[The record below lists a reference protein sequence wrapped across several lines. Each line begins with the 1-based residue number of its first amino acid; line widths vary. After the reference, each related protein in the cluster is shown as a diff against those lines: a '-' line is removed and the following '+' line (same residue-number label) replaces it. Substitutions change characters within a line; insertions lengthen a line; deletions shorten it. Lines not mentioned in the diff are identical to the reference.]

1 MGVERTL
8 RSGLHR
14 IDRVVVVGVRP
25 LKGNLAVTDDQHP
38 VYVAV
43 LSAADIS
50 VNRSQN
56 GGTEGGRECCP
67 YAADWSPKNGLVNS
81 D

>member
-1 MGVERTL
+1 
-8 RSGLHR
+8 
-14 IDRVVVVGVRP
+14 
-25 LKGNLAVTDDQHP
+25 VTDDQHP

-67 YAADWSPKNGLVNS
+67 YAADWSPKNGFVNS